1 MDTEQEQGTFTG
13 SAAHHRGYYAGD
25 FSDRPFPTVTQLRAL
40 WTLRV
45 PAGVTPSP
53 QRSTSSRW

>member
-45 PAGVTPSP
+45 PAGAGTP
-53 QRSTSSRW
+53 R